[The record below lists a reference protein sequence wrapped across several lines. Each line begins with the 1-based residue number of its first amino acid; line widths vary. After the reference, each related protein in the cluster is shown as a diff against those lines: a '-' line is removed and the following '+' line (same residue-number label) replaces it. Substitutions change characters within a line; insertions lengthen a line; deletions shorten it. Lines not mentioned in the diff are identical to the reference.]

1 MKTEQQV
8 IRQQVSESKHDA
20 SSRRVASV
28 KHNDSI
34 NFTKAFLFLIFSLT
48 VTISWPHLASGRFG
62 GILWWNG
69 WVFFTCLGMICLS
82 WSRFLGAQHAFP
94 VPEVLF
100 GVIMARG
107 LNWFL
112 TYVRPS
118 HKIEAVDELLYAFD
132 VKTFGQD
139 ADVVMGKLVTWYH
152 APGIFIILVHKAL
165 PLALVLA
172 YLALPNSKQIRRR
185 YCALIGLAA
194 VIIFGVMYGLC
205 PGAGP
210 AYAFGTNFPFTVP
223 TLVTP
228 HARILENSQLN
239 TTPSGHLA
247 WALLMFWFAR
257 EHCVGKLTH
266 WLLGAFVVGTAVA
279 TMGTGE
285 HYVIDLILAVP
296 FAVGIWELHNRR
308 WKMAASF
315 LLLVGVWEVA
325 LSTAWALLVPT
336 GIVWVMVSGT
346 LVVPLVL
353 VTCPRLSANQKYPRQ
368 EKSWVDAGS
377 GSLPSE

>member
-1 MKTEQQV
+1 MRTEQQV
-8 IRQQVSESKHDA
+8 IRQQASESKQDA
-20 SSRRVASV
+20 SGRRVVSV

-62 GILWWNG
+62 SILWWNG

-118 HKIEAVDELLYAFD
+118 HKIEAVD

-172 YLALPNSKQIRRR
+172 YLALPNSKQIDRKST
-185 YCALIGLAA
+185 CLNSSHL
-194 VIIFGVMYGLC
+194 VI
-205 PGAGP
+205 
-210 AYAFGTNFPFTVP
+210 
-223 TLVTP
+223 
-228 HARILENSQLN
+228 S
-239 TTPSGHLA
+239 
-247 WALLMFWFAR
+247 
-257 EHCVGKLTH
+257 
-266 WLLGAFVVGTAVA
+266 
-279 TMGTGE
+279 
-285 HYVIDLILAVP
+285 
-296 FAVGIWELHNRR
+296 
-308 WKMAASF
+308 
-315 LLLVGVWEVA
+315 
-325 LSTAWALLVPT
+325 
-336 GIVWVMVSGT
+336 
-346 LVVPLVL
+346 
-353 VTCPRLSANQKYPRQ
+353 
-368 EKSWVDAGS
+368 
-377 GSLPSE
+377 